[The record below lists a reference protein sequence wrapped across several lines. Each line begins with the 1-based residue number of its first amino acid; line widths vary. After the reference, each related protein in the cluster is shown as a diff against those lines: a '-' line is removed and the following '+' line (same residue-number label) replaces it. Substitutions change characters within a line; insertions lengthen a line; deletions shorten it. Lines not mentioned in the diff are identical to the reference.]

1 VVARVLKTVPIRSVR
16 EEKLECGGQLT
27 LMLGGWKT
35 AKHVVA
41 QERYPVATG
50 ATMDG
55 LDELAILKGM
65 MYE

>member
-1 VVARVLKTVPIRSVR
+1 MVAKVLKTVPIRSVR
-16 EEKLECGGQLT
+16 EEKLGYGGQLT

-35 AKHVVA
+35 AKHVEA

-55 LDELAILKGM
+55 LDELAISGRM